1 MIDVLRSRYDHTVI
15 KQLPFSQLPLIA
27 QQLDGKCYLFQDNDE
42 VKIYDSETDT
52 VSAIEPT
59 KVTQSNFDELF
70 ASENYFLAKDSK
82 DVEFVFG
89 RISDSYT
96 FTTKGGQ
103 YSVTFYE
110 NDIYEKDGALAY
122 ESCIMLD
129 IDGYYHYSEMSV
141 EDRIEAFITNEE
153 EPTSI
158 HIFEQIVNN
167 FPALSTVCEQAQ
179 EKTNELIE
187 EQYNGNLIET
197 SLYNAIT
204 TRNFAWQRQLIH
216 DIAITDIVSYLY
228 DFIASGKAMNIE
240 TDGTDYEILC
250 TFCFLNPQNRISF
263 EFSYA
268 NDAEDEDEEDF
279 ILDWSISHDNK
290 THFNIYDVVFDD
302 EDVATD
308 CKANTRHYHEWRKA
322 SSDNI
327 EKELRFF
334 LIQFVHNSIKFHS
347 FHAELQS

>member
-27 QQLDGKCYLFQDNDE
+27 QQLDGKCYLFQDNDD

-59 KVTQSNFDELF
+59 KVTQSNFDGLF
-70 ASENYFLAKDSK
+70 ASENYFLAKDSN

-141 EDRIEAFITNEE
+141 EDRIEKFIINNE

-158 HIFEQIVNN
+158 YIFKQIVNV

-179 EKTNELIE
+179 EKINKLINE
-187 EQYNGNLIET
+187 QCNGI
-197 SLYNAIT
+197 
-204 TRNFAWQRQLIH
+204 
-216 DIAITDIVSYLY
+216 
-228 DFIASGKAMNIE
+228 
-240 TDGTDYEILC
+240 
-250 TFCFLNPQNRISF
+250 
-263 EFSYA
+263 
-268 NDAEDEDEEDF
+268 
-279 ILDWSISHDNK
+279 
-290 THFNIYDVVFDD
+290 
-302 EDVATD
+302 
-308 CKANTRHYHEWRKA
+308 
-322 SSDNI
+322 
-327 EKELRFF
+327 
-334 LIQFVHNSIKFHS
+334 
-347 FHAELQS
+347 

>member
-1 MIDVLRSRYDHTVI
+1 MIDVLRSRHDHTVI

-70 ASENYFLAKDSK
+70 SSENYFLAKDSN

-96 FTTKGGQ
+96 FVTKGGQ

-141 EDRIEAFITNEE
+141 EDRIEAFITNKE
-153 EPTSI
+153 EPTSV
-158 HIFEQIVNN
+158 HIFEQIVNT

-179 EKTNELIE
+179 EKTNKLIE
-187 EQYNGNLIET
+187 EQYNGNLIKAK
-197 SLYNAIT
+197 YN
-204 TRNFAWQRQLIH
+204 Q
-216 DIAITDIVSYLY
+216 
-228 DFIASGKAMNIE
+228 
-240 TDGTDYEILC
+240 
-250 TFCFLNPQNRISF
+250 
-263 EFSYA
+263 
-268 NDAEDEDEEDF
+268 
-279 ILDWSISHDNK
+279 
-290 THFNIYDVVFDD
+290 
-302 EDVATD
+302 
-308 CKANTRHYHEWRKA
+308 HEKY
-322 SSDNI
+322 
-327 EKELRFF
+327 
-334 LIQFVHNSIKFHS
+334 
-347 FHAELQS
+347 